1 MGDSKC
7 CGRNRG
13 GQGGGSALSVQ
24 FQRRLKIGHA
34 ELVISEKN
42 LMGDGCIVFL
52 SGKVCRVD
60 GECPNQ
66 AGRAPCIFDGQQ
78 GELSV

>member
-7 CGRNRG
+7 CARNRG

-34 ELVISEKN
+34 EMVISEQN
-42 LMGDGCIVFL
+42 LMEDGCIVFL
-52 SGKVCRVD
+52 L
-60 GECPNQ
+60 
-66 AGRAPCIFDGQQ
+66 GRSA
-78 GELSV
+78 E